1 MTDRRSSHLTD
12 ADHQRL
18 RTKLSK
24 KRDELIAAQRASTAE
39 QRGVHDRET
48 EQGDVAEDQIE
59 QAAALRLGQCDAELL
74 GDVELAL
81 KKLEDGTYGV
91 SEQSG
96 EPIPLE
102 RLEALPWARRT
113 AAEEDRLRRGM

>member
-1 MTDRRSSHLTD
+1 MTERHLTRLTD
-12 ADHQRL
+12 ADKERL

-24 KRDELIAAQRASTAE
+24 KRDELIAAQQASTVE

-59 QAAALRLGQCDAELL
+59 QAAALRVGHFDAALL

-81 KKLEDGTYGV
+81 KKLEDGTYGF

-102 RLEALPWARRT
+102 RLDALPWARRT
-113 AAEEDRLRRGM
+113 TAEEEHLRKGG

>member
-1 MTDRRSSHLTD
+1 MTERRPTHLTD
-12 ADHQRL
+12 ADHHRL

-24 KRDELIAAQRASTAE
+24 KRDELIAAQQASAAE
-39 QRGVHDRET
+39 QRGLHERET

-59 QAAALRLGQCDAELL
+59 QAAALRLGSFDAERL

-81 KKLEDGTYGV
+81 KKIEDGTYGF
-91 SEQSG
+91 SEESG

-113 AAEEDRLRRGM
+113 ASEERLRKRS

>member
-1 MTDRRSSHLTD
+1 MTERHQTRLTD
-12 ADHQRL
+12 ADKQRL
-18 RTKLSK
+18 RSKLSK
-24 KRDELIAAQRASTAE
+24 KRDELIAAQQASTVE
-39 QRGVHDRET
+39 QRGLHDRET

-59 QAAALRLGQCDAELL
+59 QAAALRLGHFDAALL

-81 KKLEDGTYGV
+81 KKLEDGSYGL

-102 RLEALPWARRT
+102 RLDALPWARRT
-113 AAEEDRLRRGM
+113 AAEEERIRKGG